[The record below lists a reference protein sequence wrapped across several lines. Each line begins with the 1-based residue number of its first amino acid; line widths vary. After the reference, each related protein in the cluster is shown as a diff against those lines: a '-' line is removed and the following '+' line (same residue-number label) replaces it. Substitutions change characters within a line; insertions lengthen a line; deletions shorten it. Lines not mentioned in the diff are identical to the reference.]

1 MADITRAYE
10 WSMLHKYQTLNN
22 NGEHVGRVTSEN
34 VGQVTGEHIYQEN
47 KHLFDISRN
56 FVKYNGSRG
65 RNLKDF

>member
-47 KHLFDISRN
+47 ISIYLISQGISLN
-56 FVKYNGSRG
+56 KMEAEEEI
-65 RNLKDF
+65 